1 MHNKKNRRTAE
12 PVAASILEHL
22 SEGIITSDAGAIVSA
37 NPAAARILGLS
48 CQRLLGRT
56 LFDPQ
61 WELLREDGSPWA
73 GQAQA
78 EQIIGRIRSD
88 GTRVWM
94 RLRAVPIEA
103 GGADTAVWS
112 LLDVTHEVA
121 QRRSAEEARS
131 GPAHYDL
138 LTRLPNRTLLGDRL
152 KQAMARV
159 DRNGSLL
166 AVMVLDL
173 DQFKEINDIQGA
185 AVGDQVLGE
194 AARRLHAC
202 LRSADT
208 LARLGD
214 DEFAILLEGL
224 ADLEETAQVA
234 QRLLDVV
241 SERARI
247 GGHDVY
253 LSASIGVAV
262 YPLDGQDPETLL
274 RNADLAV
281 HHAKRQGRDNFQRF
295 MQDMAVHTER
305 RAELKV
311 RLRRALERG
320 ELAVHFQPQLDL
332 PRGRI
337 SGAEALLRWRD
348 GEAGPIAPSEF
359 IPIAE
364 ESGLILPIGNWVL
377 REACRQCRAW
387 IDLGHRGV
395 GIAVNLSP
403 RQFRDRNLVA
413 SVAAILREPG
423 LPPQS
428 PELEITETTIMEGS
442 PHALGALHELTSLGV
457 EISVD
462 DFGTGYSSL
471 AYLHRFPVSKL
482 KVDQSFV
489 AKIRRDG
496 SEGAIVATVIALA
509 RHLKLKSVAEGV
521 ETRHQLQ
528 FLVDNGCDAYQGHF
542 FSPALPVEEF
552 IGLLAKNAAS
562 ERPPVRAR
570 AAALRLRR

>member
-1 MHNKKNRRTAE
+1 MNNKKNRRVAQ
-12 PVAASILEHL
+12 PAAASILEHL
-22 SEGIITSDAGAIVSA
+22 SEGIITSEAGAIVSA

-48 CQRLLGRT
+48 CERLLGRA

-73 GQAQA
+73 GQVQP

-94 RLRAVPIEA
+94 RLRLVPVDT
-103 GGADTAVWS
+103 GDGATAVWS

-131 GPAHYDL
+131 APAHYDL
-138 LTRLPNRTLLGDRL
+138 LTRLPNRALLGDRL
-152 KQAMARV
+152 RQAMARV

-173 DQFKEINDIQGA
+173 DQFKEVNDIQGP

-224 ADLEETAQVA
+224 ADLEEIAQVA

-247 GGHDVY
+247 GSHDMY
-253 LSASIGVAV
+253 LSASVGVAV
-262 YPLDGQDPETLL
+262 YPLDGQDAEALL
-274 RNADLAV
+274 RSADRAV
-281 HHAKRQGRDNFQRF
+281 HHAKRQGRTNFQRF
-295 MQDMAVHTER
+295 MRDMAVHTER

-320 ELAVHFQPQLDL
+320 ELAVHFQPQVDL

-348 GEAGPIAPSEF
+348 AEAGPIAPSEF

-364 ESGLILPIGNWVL
+364 ETGLIVPIGNWVL

-387 IDLGHRGV
+387 IDLGYRGMS
-395 GIAVNLSP
+395 ISVNLSP

-413 SVAAILREPG
+413 SVAAILRETG

-428 PELEITETTIMEGS
+428 LELELTETTIMDGS
-442 PHALGALHELTSLGV
+442 AQAMGALHELAGLGL

-471 AYLHRFPVSKL
+471 AYLHRFPVRKL

-489 AKIRRDG
+489 GKIRREG

-521 ETRHQLQ
+521 ETRQQLQ
-528 FLVDNGCDAYQGHF
+528 FLVDNGCDAYQGYF
-542 FSPALPVEEF
+542 FSPALPAEDF
-552 IGLLAKNAAS
+552 TGLLARNAAS